1 MPGACS
7 VSARRRAEDAHV
19 ANAGRSLTCPKG
31 GSLDGYALC
40 QSYHVLIFLE
50 IKSLPRR
57 HLLLRFFGRY
67 GRSQESLQAVRK
79 RSRRDARLSAS
90 APPPRTSLGIRC
102 RARTLL
108 CFCVLCC
115 EGRHLSRLA
124 TVARQK
130 VTPVLR
136 RCARKDYN
144 LHYSRRLCAD
154 NRAPLRH
161 AQRSLA
167 SGVSVSIWRV

>member
-1 MPGACS
+1 
-7 VSARRRAEDAHV
+7 V

-90 APPPRTSLGIRC
+90 APPPMALLGIRAAV
-102 RARTLL
+102 RVRSWLL
-108 CFCVLCC
+108 RPAAFPASNSAN
-115 EGRHLSRLA
+115 ESPDERLFNGEVYVRFSGGA
-124 TVARQK
+124 LFFAEVAHGLTTEL
-130 VTPVLR
+130 TPHGG
-136 RCARKDYN
+136 D
-144 LHYSRRLCAD
+144 
-154 NRAPLRH
+154 
-161 AQRSLA
+161 
-167 SGVSVSIWRV
+167 